1 MLAALTVAVAAGCGL
16 SRGSPSPSLAPS
28 GVTTTSTTAKA
39 VAAYAAGGRLTEALG
54 GGVTREVGASGQA
67 ADPSWSYD
75 GAWLSYTCQSS
86 PTPSECSTTQGGF
99 AAHPPPQRCGG
110 LLLPPGPPSVHVV
123 RADGSGDHAVAGAE
137 SPVEWSP
144 SADVLA
150 FTTQSGAALQ
160 IAAADGLAT
169 DLVKAG
175 GGSIESFVWS
185 HDGTALAYALHSA
198 DPSTADQVFSVAADG
213 SRYQRWPYVPPE
225 HAGIILAGWWPD
237 GTGILAWP
245 DPDHSASIAADG
257 LPLVSVR
264 LAGGPA
270 QTLATTLPYR
280 PWVRWSPDG
289 RSVAVVA
296 GAGREPW
303 QAKSLAVCSVP
314 GGGCT
319 PVPQAPGTVSV
330 DPAWSP
336 DGSRIAFVRA
346 PEHGSP
352 GAGADFG
359 SWYPSRRLWV
369 TGPGGADAHEV
380 PGAAS
385 GVAAPAWSRDGGSL
399 GYSTG
404 SSVNSV
410 PATGGS
416 AAQVA
421 GPLSGGPAPGW
432 PLIGKAPWTG
442 LAAWAPSW
450 RSVPTLR
457 GRPRP
462 RVRLPGGF

>member
-1 MLAALTVAVAAGCGL
+1 MPTSSIPPRTPSNSGGAKAVRRLVLAALTVAVAAGCGL

-67 ADPSWSYD
+67 ADPTWSYD
-75 GAWLSYTCQSS
+75 GAWLSYTCQSSPTPSECSTTQGGFAAHPPPQRCGGLLLPPGPPCPLQSS

-264 LAGGPA
+264 LAGGPG

-330 DPAWSP
+330 
-336 DGSRIAFVRA
+336 
-346 PEHGSP
+346 
-352 GAGADFG
+352 
-359 SWYPSRRLWV
+359 
-369 TGPGGADAHEV
+369 
-380 PGAAS
+380 
-385 GVAAPAWSRDGGSL
+385 
-399 GYSTG
+399 
-404 SSVNSV
+404 
-410 PATGGS
+410 
-416 AAQVA
+416 
-421 GPLSGGPAPGW
+421 
-432 PLIGKAPWTG
+432 
-442 LAAWAPSW
+442 
-450 RSVPTLR
+450 
-457 GRPRP
+457 
-462 RVRLPGGF
+462 